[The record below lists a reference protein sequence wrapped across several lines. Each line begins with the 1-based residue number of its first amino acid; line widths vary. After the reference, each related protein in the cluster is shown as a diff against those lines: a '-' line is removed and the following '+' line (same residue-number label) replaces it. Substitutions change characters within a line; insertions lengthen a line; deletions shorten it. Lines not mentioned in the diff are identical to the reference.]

1 MLLGSTKTETDEFL
15 GKPVMARN
23 IFGLTGKEPIKYR
36 QGDFDVVVGF
46 LNDLARY
53 CASVRRSGPL
63 KELSPPEL
71 SMVLS
76 LNAPAALW
84 SVEAFRSAREDRC
97 QGQIDPKATQPL
109 RTTYLRYVERDPNMK
124 EKVVCEIVGWMP
136 ATEGIRIF
144 LPSRPGG
151 AASPARYGMGGKS
164 GPRIKMPRRVHG
176 SRARG
181 VNYDFVVIGGGSA
194 GYAAARTAAGAGLKT
209 CCHRGSP

>member
-1 MLLGSTKTETDEFL
+1 MLLGSTKAETDRFL
-15 GKPVMARN
+15 GKPVMGRN
-23 IFGLTGKEPIKYR
+23 IFGLTGEKAFKYR

-84 SVEAFRSAREDRC
+84 TLEFSEAPAKTAPRGKPTR
-97 QGQIDPKATQPL
+97 GNQPL
-109 RTTYLRYVERDPNMK
+109 RTTYLRYVQRDPNLQ

-136 ATEGIRIF
+136 ARKAYAF
-144 LPSRPGG
+144 FCL
-151 AASPARYGMGGKS
+151 PARDGQ
-164 GPRIKMPRRVHG
+164 PPLL
-176 SRARG
+176 ATEWA
-181 VNYDFVVIGGGSA
+181 VNQALG
-194 GYAAARTAAGAGLKT
+194 
-209 CCHRGSP
+209 

>member
-1 MLLGSTKTETDEFL
+1 MLLGSTKPETDRFL

-23 IFGLTGKEPIKYR
+23 IFGLPGEKAFKYR

-84 SVEAFRSAREDRC
+84 SLEVSAAPAKITSKGKSTR
-97 QGQIDPKATQPL
+97 GTQPL
-109 RTTYLRYVERDPNMK
+109 RTTYLRYVERDPNIK

-136 ATEGIRIF
+136 ARKAYAFFCLPALEGQAPLLATEW
-144 LPSRPGG
+144 
-151 AASPARYGMGGKS
+151 A
-164 GPRIKMPRRVHG
+164 
-176 SRARG
+176 
-181 VNYDFVVIGGGSA
+181 VNQALG
-194 GYAAARTAAGAGLKT
+194 
-209 CCHRGSP
+209 

>member
-23 IFGLTGKEPIKYR
+23 IFGLTEERAYKYH

-46 LNDLARY
+46 LNDRARY

-84 SVEAFRSAREDRC
+84 SVELSGAPVKTAPKGRST
-97 QGQIDPKATQPL
+97 KATQPL
-109 RTTYLRYVERDPNMK
+109 RTTYLRYVKRDPNIE

-136 ATEGIRIF
+136 ARKAYAFFCLPALEGQPP
-144 LPSRPGG
+144 LL
-151 AASPARYGMGGKS
+151 ASEWA
-164 GPRIKMPRRVHG
+164 
-176 SRARG
+176 
-181 VNYDFVVIGGGSA
+181 VNQALG
-194 GYAAARTAAGAGLKT
+194 
-209 CCHRGSP
+209 

>member
-1 MLLGSTKTETDEFL
+1 MLLGSTKAEIDRFL

-23 IFGLTGKEPIKYR
+23 IFGLTGEKAFKYR

-84 SVEAFRSAREDRC
+84 SVEMSEAPAKTAPRGKSAQSTR
-97 QGQIDPKATQPL
+97 PL
-109 RTTYLRYVERDPNMK
+109 RTTYLRYVERDPNIK
-124 EKVVCEIVGWMP
+124 EKVICEIVGWMP
-136 ATEGIRIF
+136 ARKAYAF
-144 LPSRPGG
+144 FCL
-151 AASPARYGMGGKS
+151 PARDGQ
-164 GPRIKMPRRVHG
+164 PPLL
-176 SRARG
+176 ATEWA
-181 VNYDFVVIGGGSA
+181 VNQALG
-194 GYAAARTAAGAGLKT
+194 
-209 CCHRGSP
+209 

>member
-1 MLLGSTKTETDEFL
+1 MLLGSTKPETDRFL

-23 IFGLTGKEPIKYR
+23 IFGLTGEKAFKYR

-84 SVEAFRSAREDRC
+84 SVELSEALPARATLKGRST
-97 QGQIDPKATQPL
+97 KVTQPL
-109 RTTYLRYVERDPNMK
+109 RTTYLRYVERDPNVT

-136 ATEGIRIF
+136 ARKAYAF
-144 LPSRPGG
+144 FCL
-151 AASPARYGMGGKS
+151 PAREGQ
-164 GPRIKMPRRVHG
+164 PPLL
-176 SRARG
+176 ATEWA
-181 VNYDFVVIGGGSA
+181 VNQALG
-194 GYAAARTAAGAGLKT
+194 
-209 CCHRGSP
+209 